1 MEIKRLHSGGRISR
15 VVVHNGIVYLA
26 GILALQKRGGTVA
39 EQTRD
44 ILGMIDRLLAEAG
57 SSKSMLLTAQIFL
70 ADIRTAEEMN
80 EVWENWLP
88 EGCAPARTTV
98 EGRATSREHAVKIA
112 VTAAVGSSGVST
124 PST

>member
-1 MEIKRLHSGGRISR
+1 MDIKRIHGGKRISR
-15 VVVHNGIVYLA
+15 AVVHNNIVYLA

-44 ILGMIDRLLAEAG
+44 ILGIIDQLLAEAG
-57 SSKSMLLTAQIFL
+57 SDKTRLLTANIFL

-80 EVWENWLP
+80 EVWDDWLP
-88 EGCAPARTTV
+88 DGCAPARTTV

-112 VTAAVGSSGVST
+112 VTAALR
-124 PST
+124 

>member
-1 MEIKRLHSGGRISR
+1 MAIRRIHGGKRISR
-15 VVVHNGIVYLA
+15 AVVHNGIVYLA
-26 GILALQKRGGTVA
+26 GILALNKHGGTVA

-44 ILGMIDRLLAEAG
+44 ILRIIDHLLAEAG
-57 SSKSMLLTAQIFL
+57 TDKRWLLTANIFL

-80 EVWENWLP
+80 EVWDEWLP

-112 VTAAVGSSGVST
+112 VTAVV
-124 PST
+124 PSTLDQVTS

>member
-1 MEIKRLHSGGRISR
+1 M
-15 VVVHNGIVYLA
+15 
-26 GILALQKRGGTVA
+26 A

-57 SSKSMLLTAQIFL
+57 SSNRMLLTAQIFL

-80 EVWENWLP
+80 EVWEAWLP

-98 EGRATSREHAVKIA
+98 EGRATSREHAVKIS
-112 VTAAVGSSGVST
+112 VTAAVEVAGSAAAGARMA
-124 PST
+124 